1 MNKKQ
6 AKTINFD
13 CRNYQTT
20 HTIIQQRHSNKSRKN
35 RSGLKLRNETNFSL
49 KMLYKGCFIACYSDY
64 KVSLLSEPIKR
75 YVNFKKIECLL

>member
-6 AKTINFD
+6 QKTINFD

-20 HTIIQQRHSNKSRKN
+20 HNLLQQRKSNKNRKN
-35 RSGLKLRNETNFSL
+35 RSGLKLRNDSNFSL